1 MSQASQWVYTGSC
14 TGIVYCC
21 DRQWDKIAGRDTL
34 RCEHLPAPRD
44 KLADMTGT
52 GSGRPQEEEGEA
64 VVVGAHSVRSCPEAH
79 ATPYLVLRH
88 ALSAL
93 LEYVDPL

>member
-1 MSQASQWVYTGSC
+1 
-14 TGIVYCC
+14 
-21 DRQWDKIAGRDTL
+21 
-34 RCEHLPAPRD
+34 
-44 KLADMTGT
+44 MTGT

-64 VVVGAHSVRSCPEAH
+64 VVVGAQSVRSCPEAH